1 MFNDDTNGDII
12 HQNYFSNCDK
22 IKIKPLVTCILTA
35 YRQKKPRFVKVT
47 LNTFIQNNTEYRI
60 LIKFLQTL
68 TVLISNQTVRDLTY
82 LLFHIA
88 SF

>member
-12 HQNYFSNCDK
+12 HQNYFSNYDK
-22 IKIKPLVTCILTA
+22 IKIKELMTCTLTA
-35 YRQKKPRFVKVT
+35 YRQKKPRFVKVR

-60 LIKFLQTL
+60 LIKFLQTF
-68 TVLISNQTVRDLTY
+68 TVLISNETVRDLTY
-82 LLFHIA
+82 LVSHIA